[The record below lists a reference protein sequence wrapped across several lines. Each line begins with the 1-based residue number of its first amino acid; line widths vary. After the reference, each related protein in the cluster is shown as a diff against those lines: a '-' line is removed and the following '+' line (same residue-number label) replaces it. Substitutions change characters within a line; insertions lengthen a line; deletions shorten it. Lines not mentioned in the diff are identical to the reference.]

1 MILLFKARG
10 WWGPSHGGSH
20 VKRMAHEDGKGGGG
34 SLPDIPSSAHINNAV
49 SAEEYWR
56 KHFAGKTFKLAVVA
70 GKNKLFEYPLSV
82 SFDNENTHM
91 WTRAAKDGE
100 IADAF
105 DQPVKKSGPRVY
117 DSERAPFMD
126 KLLPAIRTPWKILGN
141 RNDRREIYLGSRLSD
156 GRTYIVVLAM
166 KDIGKC
172 DFVSAHPRSK
182 GDVDKLILA
191 LRPIG
196 SPAGNKSLKNK
207 KPLIKAA
214 FDLPTSIDD
223 RIFRFIDVGGIHA
236 HQDDLTRPS
245 TTALQA
251 SARSKR
257 IMRRRVVFFK
267 AINMERYRPSHE
279 PTEAQLKSGNYK
291 KPVMKWR
298 GLTIRIENPAGSV
311 RRGSWGETRM
321 KYDYGYISGSKGVD
335 GDEVDVYIGPHAE
348 SADMVYVVHQRKYGD
363 WQKYDEDKAMIG
375 FMSENEAKAAYLAHY
390 DDDRFLGPVTTM
402 PVEEF
407 IEKTKATK
415 ERARMI
421 KSILYIKSYSIQKV
435 QDAKKVILFFKSNV
449 RGHTRRLESGKLVY
463 INPYSNRVAARAQAK
478 NDKQLDL
485 FGDDAHATPKKDAVA
500 EHKRPVNVLP
510 DSLNHG
516 NDGKEA
522 KKLPTE
528 SGTDRS
534 GGIDLAEDREDL
546 ADEMMRN
553 PHSDK
558 ARELVRRIAEKEK
571 SEVSGVS
578 AAGDEDNPNS
588 PNYRYRDTGY
598 VAGSRKE
605 LAANVIRQAAKTG
618 RRVNA
623 NEVDWKAIEENPR
636 EAREL
641 ITKSNLFGEVP
652 WETLRE
658 QGMEPGAGFL
668 IDRVYASI
676 GTGPAEDAPQAR
688 KDYAYGLQTLR
699 DRLERCKTAN
709 EVISTIGEMKDESRG
724 VMLADG
730 DAEKYQSLDGLVKEL
745 YGRIHELDEKRDIAY
760 AALRNADSAKYGI
773 ENEIEKRQ
781 RRKWKVS
788 PEMQAELK
796 EVTKH
801 AEDANKIFES
811 VRNESN
817 PVIEH
822 LKKSVRAAAME
833 MHEIMERAV
842 ARNAAENPLTR
853 AWSVMG
859 ERFNAVLN
867 FRSGG
872 FIYRG
877 KRVSGSEAFRN
888 HVVAAKSGRIKD
900 WEWAES
906 KGVTKAPRVSKES
919 VRFQLKVAD
928 HFDRI
933 GGRKIKPETTS
944 ELKNLFNLR
953 EVQSGNWVLRDPVSA
968 GFHVENT
975 AAAFADLA
983 DIIGVPDRDVS
994 LNGRLAMAFGARGS
1008 GAKGWKDGAPKAH
1021 YEPVHR
1027 IINLTKMGGGGSL
1040 GHEWSHA
1047 LDNMIAEAVTGKPA
1061 GVDDFASENPELLP
1075 SGELRDAFIA
1085 VRSAMLDGDER
1096 ASKTL
1101 TYTGNDLKLAD
1112 YNINRQYPNE
1122 VAKRIKAAG
1131 NADKA
1136 VQAVD
1141 DFFDGKRMTPKVR
1154 KQIDD
1159 WSRIAVA
1166 YHDRNPD
1173 GNKVK
1178 VKAGPPM
1185 SKFAA
1190 GAKAL
1195 DAGGGSPYWHTA
1207 HEMFARAFQSYI
1219 EDTLSSMGRKNDYL
1233 SSYADN
1239 KYHADP
1245 LFGIQWKPYPE
1256 GEERERINI
1265 AMERLLAAVRKHDVL
1280 AKAAAM
1286 FDRGEVLMAG

>member
-1 MILLFKARG
+1 
-10 WWGPSHGGSH
+10 
-20 VKRMAHEDGKGGGG
+20 MAHEKDRSSGG
-34 SLPDIPSSAHINNAV
+34 SDTDFHDGSVLPFARVSAFLSKYVYGKERGATIPNARFVVGKLTADKIREISYFIDGFSDEHSVIRISGRSLKHADEQRHDSFIKIVGKLPIITQNPEVINNPNRNNSVFLVHQSDENYLLVLEIAKNGNGSDIVNIIITRDRGLRRHREKSSEWLEERRSLILTAKRNPAGGEFSDVQPSSPSNIPKPLKKSSEIDFDLPKNGSDMKKLILFFKSHPLDQAV
-49 SAEEYWR
+49 IRGA
-56 KHFAGKTFKLAVVA
+56 KVVSL
-70 GKNKLFEYPLSV
+70 N
-82 SFDNENTHM
+82 
-91 WTRAAKDGE
+91 DGE
-100 IADAF
+100 IRRNPGEPSQEDAR
-105 DQPVKKSGPRVY
+105 D
-117 DSERAPFMD
+117 
-126 KLLPAIRTPWKILGN
+126 
-141 RNDRREIYLGSRLSD
+141 
-156 GRTYIVVLAM
+156 
-166 KDIGKC
+166 
-172 DFVSAHPRSK
+172 
-182 GDVDKLILA
+182 
-191 LRPIG
+191 
-196 SPAGNKSLKNK
+196 
-207 KPLIKAA
+207 
-214 FDLPTSIDD
+214 
-223 RIFRFIDVGGIHA
+223 
-236 HQDDLTRPS
+236 
-245 TTALQA
+245 
-251 SARSKR
+251 
-257 IMRRRVVFFK
+257 
-267 AINMERYRPSHE
+267 
-279 PTEAQLKSGNYK
+279 GNYE

-311 RRGSWGETRM
+311 RRGNGWETRM
-321 KYDYGYISGSKGVD
+321 KYDYGYVSGSKGVD
-335 GDEVDVYIGPHAE
+335 GDEVDVYIGPHFE

-390 DDDRFLGPVTTM
+390 DDDRFLGPVTSM

-407 IEKTKATK
+407 VEKTKATK

-421 KSILYIKSYSIQKV
+421 KSILFIKSYGIQKV

-449 RGHTRRLESGKLVY
+449 RGHTRRLESGRLVY
-463 INPYSNRVAARAQAK
+463 VNSYSNRVTARAQAE

-485 FGDDAHATPKKDAVA
+485 FGDDAHVTPKKDAVA
-500 EHKRPVNVLP
+500 EHKRPVNVP
-510 DSLNHG
+510 DSPDHR

-522 KKLPTE
+522 EKLPTE
-528 SGTDRS
+528 TGTDRS

-553 PHSDK
+553 PHSEK

-598 VAGSRKE
+598 VTGSRKE

-623 NEVDWKAIEENPR
+623 NEIDWTAMEENPR

-641 ITKSNLFGEVP
+641 IAKSNLFGEVS

-668 IDRVYASI
+668 IDRVYVSI

-730 DAEKYQSLDGLVKEL
+730 DAEKYQSLDWLVKEL

-773 ENEIEKRQ
+773 ENEIEKRR
-781 RRKWKVS
+781 RRKWKVP

-888 HVVAAKSGRIKD
+888 HVVAAKNGRIKD

-933 GGRKIKPETTS
+933 GGREIKPETTS
-944 ELKNLFNLR
+944 KLKNLFNLR

-968 GFHVENT
+968 RFHVENT

-1047 LDNMIAEAVTGKPA
+1047 LDNMIVEAVTGKPA
-1061 GVDDFASENPELLP
+1061 GVDDFASENPGLLP
-1075 SGELRDAFIA
+1075 PGELRDAFIA

-1154 KQIDD
+1154 KQIND
-1159 WSRIAVA
+1159 WMRIAAA

-1190 GAKAL
+1190 GAMAL
-1195 DAGGGSPYWHTA
+1195 DAGGSPYWHTT

-1239 KYHADP
+1239 KYHVDT
-1245 LFGIQWKPYPE
+1245 LLGIQWKPYPE